1 MVWREKVS
9 TSSFFFFFFKQIL
22 DLFTSYE
29 TSGKSSEPDEP
40 VSNV

>member
-1 MVWREKVS
+1 MERKS
-9 TSSFFFFFFKQIL
+9 IHLLLFFFFFFKQIL